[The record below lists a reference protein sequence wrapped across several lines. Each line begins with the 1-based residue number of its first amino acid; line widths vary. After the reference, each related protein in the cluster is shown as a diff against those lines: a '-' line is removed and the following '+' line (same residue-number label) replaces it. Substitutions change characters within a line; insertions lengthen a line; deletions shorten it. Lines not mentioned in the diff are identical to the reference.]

1 MSSSV
6 TLLTNAM
13 EPLKLATFHLLKF
26 AIIINNSKFGLV
38 LFPTLTFREKEKTL
52 SQENDD
58 LLLTN
63 SDVQL
68 LFLPSEK
75 PATSC

>member
-6 TLLTNAM
+6 TLFTNVM
-13 EPLKLATFHLLKF
+13 GPLKLITFHFWKF
-26 AIIINNSKFGLV
+26 AIIINNTKFGLV
-38 LFPTLTFREKEKTL
+38 LLPTLTFRGKEKTL

-75 PATSC
+75 AATSC